1 MYHRDEGGAVDTSER
16 ALARIKIAK
25 RAAKEIKSGMAI
37 NLGIGM
43 PTLVPAYL
51 PHDLNFNLQS

>member
-1 MYHRDEGGAVDTSER
+1 M
-16 ALARIKIAK
+16 KN
-25 RAAKEIKSGMAI
+25 GMSI

-51 PHDLNFNLQS
+51 PADCDIDLQSEDGILGVGDYPLPGQ